1 MRLKRSIVF
10 IFIVLFLIF
19 IISTNS
25 FATTVEDAISAMGTM
40 KDGGTVDGTVSTK
53 LGPIFNAAIALI
65 QITGTGISLIM
76 VTILGIKY
84 IMAAPSDKADVK
96 KQITPMLIGC
106 IVLFAS
112 TNLVQL
118 IATFT
123 KSTFGG

>member
-1 MRLKRSIVF
+1 MRLKRGIVF

-25 FATTVEDAISAMGTM
+25 LATTDPITAMKDM